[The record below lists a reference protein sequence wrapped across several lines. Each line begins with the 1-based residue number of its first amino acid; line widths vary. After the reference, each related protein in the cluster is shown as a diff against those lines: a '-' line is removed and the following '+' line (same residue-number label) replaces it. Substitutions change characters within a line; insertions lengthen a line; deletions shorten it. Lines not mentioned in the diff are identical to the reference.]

1 LFSLGLFFSRGKVKG
16 GILTFITFFPLA
28 LFSYFINPDWAFMYF
43 VKHSDLPR
51 YIPYLVFATYPLIFF
66 VSLFL
71 GRKMNEKNLKILLVF
86 SLFAFLIL
94 FFATADRVFFY
105 GTSDN
110 FKSVNLFPPSTENF
124 SEFLKLVREF
134 FTSYLGLFILS
145 GGAVFSLVFII
156 NVLRDEKLK
165 DFWFRKIY

>member
-1 LFSLGLFFSRGKVKG
+1 MFSLGLFFSRGKVKG

-43 VKHSDLPR
+43 IRHSDLPR
-51 YIPYLVFATYPLIFF
+51 YIPYIIFTAYPLIFF
-66 VSLFL
+66 VALFL
-71 GRKMNEKNLKILLVF
+71 GRKMNEKNLKILMGV

-124 SEFLKLVREF
+124 SEFLKLMKEF
-134 FTSYLGLFILS
+134 FTSYFGLFILS
-145 GGAVFSLVFII
+145 GGTFFSFVLII

-165 DFWFRKIY
+165 DFWFRRRY